1 MQNPISFN
9 NLNSWVPFNLSN
21 TDPIDDYFECIVEC
35 EDGDKSCALECRSL
49 LEQEQTNESLQ
60 KGGGK
65 PPPLFCV
72 LWLNSIGCRKDP
84 HLTLAY

>member
-60 KGGGK
+60 KKGGVNH
-65 PPPLFCV
+65 PLFFAFY
-72 LWLNSIGCRKDP
+72 G
-84 HLTLAY
+84 